1 MQAKFKL
8 AGCGL
13 VLVCFSAVLPAA
25 AAVDPLANPP
35 VPALPG
41 QVLKLTRQP

>member
-13 VLVCFSAVLPAA
+13 MLVCFSAVLPAA

-35 VPALPG
+35 APALPG
-41 QVLKLTRQP
+41 QVLKLTPQP